1 MSAAL
6 IAQLIAQYGLPLV
19 VGLVERWSKED
30 PTNPTAAD
38 WLAFLK
44 SPTLTLTYDQ
54 FMAQKPSTK

>member
-30 PTNPTAAD
+30 PTNPTATD
-38 WLAFLK
+38 WLQFLK
-44 SPTLTLTYDQ
+44 SPTLTQSYDE
-54 FMAQKPSTK
+54 FMRNKPSTN

>member
-30 PTNPTAAD
+30 PTNPVPKE
-38 WLAFLK
+38 WLEFLK
-44 SPTLTLTYDQ
+44 SPTLSLTYDQ
-54 FMAQKPSTK
+54 FMALQPKSK

>member
-19 VGLVERWSKED
+19 VGLVERWAKEN
-30 PTNPTAAD
+30 PGNPTAAD

-44 SPTLTLTYDQ
+44 SPTLTQSYDE
-54 FMAQKPSTK
+54 FMRGNSTTK